1 MRRRVMMVA
10 VVATMALAG
19 CATEDAQEVPSATE
33 TAPEGGEVVAGMCAE
48 DEPDCED
55 MVEPG
60 SEAASDGAAGA
71 CPVDDPDC
79 GDNPGDGS
87 SLADEAVLVTPTSD
101 LVDVQPTPWEEV
113 TFDEDQTTATVYWW
127 GGNESCFGLDRVE
140 VDLEAETV
148 TITVFTGTVPGD
160 IACTMELVAKG
171 VEVDMGEPLG
181 PRSVVDGAA

>member
-1 MRRRVMMVA
+1 MMVA

-19 CATEDAQEVPSATE
+19 CATDDAQELPSATE
-33 TAPEGGEVVAGMCAE
+33 TAPEGDEVVAGMCAE